1 MYATDMMD
9 PTENGDTANTPF
21 YEKLVT
27 EEVQELK
34 AYSRMMEV
42 QKQRVEEV
50 EDLQKDLESRL
61 QSETAARQKLET
73 ILALR
78 EREWSRRLESSEQDR
93 QRLRQQIKEQEAKN
107 QRISEIVL
115 RKEQEIQRMVRR
127 KVCCWK
133 CIYVSRNMA
142 DIHSY
147 STTMEINGYGRRCG
161 LLYNMLPIANSH
173 PNAKHP
179 RQLDRLMARKPF
191 PVRLPLLK
199 QRDRRERYEYAKP
212 TICCSTF
219 LECKRRPECLIY
231 NTIHGHGHDDQRVG
245 NACLPLY
252 RRKTRWTPALHG
264 SIHKILITWLITIRR
279 R

>member
-78 EREWSRRLESSEQDR
+78 EREWSRRLENSEQDR
-93 QRLRQQIKEQEAKN
+93 QRLRQQIKEQLAKN

-115 RKEQEIQRMVRR
+115 RKEQEIQRMVLR
-127 KVCCWK
+127 KVCC
-133 CIYVSRNMA
+133 
-142 DIHSY
+142 
-147 STTMEINGYGRRCG
+147 
-161 LLYNMLPIANSH
+161 
-173 PNAKHP
+173 
-179 RQLDRLMARKPF
+179 
-191 PVRLPLLK
+191 
-199 QRDRRERYEYAKP
+199 
-212 TICCSTF
+212 
-219 LECKRRPECLIY
+219 
-231 NTIHGHGHDDQRVG
+231 
-245 NACLPLY
+245 
-252 RRKTRWTPALHG
+252 
-264 SIHKILITWLITIRR
+264 
-279 R
+279 